1 MSPRVH
7 FAGTAY
13 DLLPGETLLSGLS
26 RQGVMIP
33 SFCRT
38 GVCQTC
44 LVRATS
50 GQPPRAS
57 QAGVADALVQRG
69 CLLACQC
76 VPDGPLELEAMDAI
90 GTFQTRVARVEGL
103 SAQVMRVELEQPEG
117 FEYRAGQFVQLER
130 EGGVTRPF
138 SIASLPGSGHIELHV
153 LLRSGGVMSQW
164 LRWAEK
170 QPITLRGPFGECF
183 YFDGEP
189 ERPLLLAGTG
199 TGLGPLLGV
208 TRAALA
214 AGHRGPIHL
223 YHGSTTRDGL
233 YLFDELRALAESA
246 PQLQVFGSVLET
258 AEEAATT
265 LPRRAASGGPG
276 RADSTGSKAGSSGL
290 AGSRWQLHHEA
301 LDKLILADPL
311 DFFQCRVYLCGHPEL
326 VQRLRKR
333 IYLSGAPQARIHSD
347 PFLAPAA

>member
-7 FAGTAY
+7 FAGTPY
-13 DLLPGETLLSGLS
+13 DLLPGETLLAGLA

-50 GQPPRAS
+50 GQPPRQS

-69 CLLACQC
+69 CFLACQC
-76 VPDGPLELEAMDAI
+76 VPDGPLEVEASDAI
-90 GTFQTRVARVEGL
+90 ASFPTRVARVQAL
-103 SAQVMRVELEQPEG
+103 SAQVLRVELEVPEG
-117 FEYRAGQFVQLER
+117 FDYRAGQFVQLER

-138 SIASLPGSGHIELHV
+138 SIASIPGSPHLEFHV

-183 YFDGEP
+183 YFDSEP

-199 TGLGPLLGV
+199 TGLAPLLGV

-214 AGHRGPIHL
+214 AGHRAPIHL
-223 YHGSTTRDGL
+223 YHGSSTRDGL
-233 YLFDELRALAESA
+233 YLFDELCALAASA
-246 PQLQVFGSVLET
+246 PQLRVFGSVLEKGSGS
-258 AEEAATT
+258 AHGATSQ
-265 LPRRAASGGPG
+265 RRDSAS
-276 RADSTGSKAGSSGL
+276 RSV
-290 AGSRWQLHHEA
+290 LHHETI
-301 LDKLILADPL
+301 DKLILADAL
-311 DFFQCRVYLCGHPEL
+311 DFFQCRVYLCGDAEL

-333 IYLSGAPQARIHSD
+333 IYLSGAPQGRIHCD
-347 PFLAPAA
+347 PFVAPAG